1 MNKENLPELNIKKA
15 YDALYKGE
23 KSEFFRDIFRKIFG
37 KDYPEEADHD
47 SFVTMTDLHNII
59 KYLNVKH
66 SDKLIDIGCGRGG
79 PGLWIARKTG
89 VSYVGIDISDIA
101 VEKATKRIKEYAL
114 NDIAS
119 VQVENICKT
128 NFTDNYFDGAISID
142 VLGSIPQLYEALLE
156 VARIIRL
163 DAMFVFTSYEEK
175 NSELLKDYRPYL
187 DKAGFKVN
195 LYDESPDWESR
206 QREVYQTVLKYK
218 KVLIKDMGLEGAFPW
233 IMEAKTFLP
242 RLKEMRRIIAA
253 AKKI

>member
-156 VARIIRL
+156 VA
-163 DAMFVFTSYEEK
+163 
-175 NSELLKDYRPYL
+175 
-187 DKAGFKVN
+187 
-195 LYDESPDWESR
+195 
-206 QREVYQTVLKYK
+206 
-218 KVLIKDMGLEGAFPW
+218 
-233 IMEAKTFLP
+233 
-242 RLKEMRRIIAA
+242 
-253 AKKI
+253 